1 MIELLIDP
9 TILNEEFS
17 DIDDLIDRLCMVVSF
32 FINILLILEA
42 FSF

>member
-32 FINILLILEA
+32 FY
-42 FSF
+42 